1 MNHAVVKFGE
11 FAGVPTIGSAN
22 EVTCDTLKGID
33 VVAMAMRTL
42 GKTVSGI
49 FIAAVEAAVAIMV
62 DGAVANVVFVHKVH
76 NLHYSLRVMGC
87 ITIDLYIEDVT
98 GILVLPKVFL
108 SLFVNL
114 PERPSAG
121 VARNVKLCWN
131 VSAKPLIFSAI
142 WEMILSPS
150 S

>member
-62 DGAVANVVFVHKVH
+62 DRAVANVVFVH
-76 NLHYSLRVMGC
+76 
-87 ITIDLYIEDVT
+87 
-98 GILVLPKVFL
+98 
-108 SLFVNL
+108 
-114 PERPSAG
+114 
-121 VARNVKLCWN
+121 
-131 VSAKPLIFSAI
+131 
-142 WEMILSPS
+142 
-150 S
+150 